1 MVYLRFHH
9 HFSMVFHWGFPISSG
24 NDCHIAI
31 EAMAIEMSWVFPWKI
46 VELFMVNV
54 YQRVSIMLHHYP
66 NILPSSRWCS
76 ILMLVMLVYQRL
88 NPMKSHEKPPFS
100 HYKTLVFCRFPM
112 VYQTVNPMKSHEK
125 PPFSLDFPEDLRVL
139 PGPGGGG
146 AQEGG
151 AGTEGGARGVAWTTT
166 GWGVGRPV
174 PGVRFGMPWN
184 HENSMERGHET
195 IGKA

>member
-1 MVYLRFHH
+1 
-9 HFSMVFHWGFPISSG
+9 
-24 NDCHIAI
+24 
-31 EAMAIEMSWVFPWKI
+31 
-46 VELFMVNV
+46 MVNV

-88 NPMKSHEKPPFS
+88 
-100 HYKTLVFCRFPM
+100 
-112 VYQTVNPMKSHEK
+112 NPMKSHEK

-174 PGVRFGMPWN
+174 PGVRFGMP
-184 HENSMERGHET
+184 
-195 IGKA
+195 